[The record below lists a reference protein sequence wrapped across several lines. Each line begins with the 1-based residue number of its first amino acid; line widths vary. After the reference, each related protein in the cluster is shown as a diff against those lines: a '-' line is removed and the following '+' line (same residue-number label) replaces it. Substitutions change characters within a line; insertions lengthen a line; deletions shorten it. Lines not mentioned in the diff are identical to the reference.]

1 MSKDPRDPYRH
12 APPGLTEEERREWFR
27 QQAEEAM
34 DALEEGP
41 EGFYGRS
48 YLDWARSAPGR
59 IPPGPRRMGWGSP
72 TFCYPDRMTGV
83 ARTEQSR
90 AGRWS
95 FWLSLFGGGAFSC
108 ALAVLSFADR
118 WEAARGESLDASGL
132 ATVSALGI
140 LGSLLLSVV
149 ALVLGVVGML
159 QRRRRRLFAL
169 LGSAI
174 SIAVL
179 LVASYGFLWD
189 LVAEA
194 AGGLR

>member
-1 MSKDPRDPYRH
+1 M
-12 APPGLTEEERREWFR
+12 
-27 QQAEEAM
+27 
-34 DALEEGP
+34 
-41 EGFYGRS
+41 
-48 YLDWARSAPGR
+48 
-59 IPPGPRRMGWGSP
+59 
-72 TFCYPDRMTGV
+72 
-83 ARTEQSR
+83 
-90 AGRWS
+90 
-95 FWLSLFGGGAFSC
+95 SLFGGGAFSC
-108 ALAVLSFADR
+108 ALAVLSFANR

-169 LGSAI
+169 LGTAI
-174 SIAVL
+174 STAVL